1 MKNIKNIGFF
11 TVLFSL
17 SAIASEC
24 WITDG
29 YQGHGAKAYENFKVN
44 PDGMTSTKYVIVVDG
59 DKSKVLDNPISFIQ
73 VSANSILG
81 LDIVKGKSV
90 VETWSVF
97 PSEKK
102 AIYTK
107 TVNGYGVYDGAAMF
121 VGKVVGS
128 CNSEKKSK

>member
-1 MKNIKNIGFF
+1 MKKLRILVLF

-44 PDGMTSTKYVIVVDG
+44 PDGMTNTKYVVVVDG

-81 LDIVKGKSV
+81 LDVVNGKSV
-90 VETWSVF
+90 VETWSVY

-107 TVNGYGVYDGAAMF
+107 TVNVYGIYDGAAMF
-121 VGKVVGS
+121 VGKVIGNFS
-128 CNSEKKSK
+128 SEKKLK